1 MSGGFSGQYSTSN
14 FVPNLNL
21 PMLGFLIV
29 LLSSVFFCFQNVLVR
44 VLFKEHDILGVFTT
58 GGFVTPNLPNSFLL
72 MFMRTLLVIPLTS
85 SMALTLHPGIWSEL
99 RHLSDRSNRS
109 LLWQSI
115 GGGGLMFLY
124 LALLYI
130 AIGSIPTGI
139 AMTLFF
145 TYPVFTA
152 LLSWRWFGA
161 RPSRLSWVVMGFV
174 LIGSYLTMP
183 VINAQIDRSSAIGIL
198 TGLGSGVTYAFYAVI
213 AQKSFERIH
222 PFSYTWIS
230 FGTTMLLSGIS
241 LLLWNFHTQQLP
253 WRALWIAGL
262 LSAIVSFGGHLLNNF
277 GIRYLGAT
285 AAAIVAA
292 TNPALTAL
300 LAWLTIQETLNGMQT
315 IGVIIVTLSVALLS
329 KELKA
334 EKQA

>member
-1 MSGGFSGQYSTSN
+1 MFG
-14 FVPNLNL
+14 L
-21 PMLGFLIV
+21 LIV

-44 VLFKEHDILGVFTT
+44 VLFKEHDVLGLFTT
-58 GGFVTPNLPNSFLL
+58 GGFVTPTLASSFLL

-85 SMALTLHPGIWSEL
+85 SAAPVLHPGIWSDLHYL
-99 RHLSDRSNRS
+99 RDRSNRS
-109 LLWQSI
+109 LLWQSLV
-115 GGGGLMFLY
+115 GGGLMFLY

-152 LLSWRWFGA
+152 LLSWKWFGS
-161 RPSRLSWVVMGFV
+161 RPSSLSWIVMGFV
-174 LIGSYLTMP
+174 LVGSYLTMP
-183 VINAQIDRSSAIGIL
+183 VINAQIDHASLVGIL

-230 FGTTMLLSGIS
+230 FGTTMILSGIS
-241 LLLWNFHTQQLP
+241 LLVLNFHTQQLP
-253 WRALWIAGL
+253 WAALWVAGL
-262 LSAIVSFGGHLLNNF
+262 LSAIVSFGGHLTNNF

-285 AAAIVAA
+285 AASIVAA

-300 LAWLTIQETLNGMQT
+300 LAWFTIQERLNT
-315 IGVIIVTLSVALLS
+315 IQIVGILIVTLSVALLS
-329 KELKA
+329 RELKA
-334 EKQA
+334 GKQG

>member
-1 MSGGFSGQYSTSN
+1 MF
-14 FVPNLNL
+14 
-21 PMLGFLIV
+21 GFLIV

-44 VLFKEHDILGVFTT
+44 VLFKEHDILGLFTT
-58 GGFVTPNLPNSFLL
+58 GGFVTPSLPSSFLL

-85 SMALTLHPGIWSEL
+85 SFAPVLHSSIWSDL
-99 RHLSDRSNRS
+99 RHLGDRSNRS
-109 LLWQSI
+109 LLWQSL
-115 GGGGLMFLY
+115 GGGVLMFLY

-130 AIGSIPTGI
+130 AIGTIPTGI
-139 AMTLFF
+139 ALTLFF

-152 LLSWRWFGA
+152 LLSWRWFGD
-161 RPSRLSWVVMGFV
+161 RLSRLSWIVMGVV
-174 LIGSYLTMP
+174 LIGSYFTMP
-183 VINAQIDRSSAIGIL
+183 VINAQIDRSSLIGIFA
-198 TGLGSGVTYAFYAVI
+198 GLGSGITYAFYAVI

-230 FGTTMLLSGIS
+230 FGTTMILSGIS
-241 LLLWNFHTQQLP
+241 LLLWNFHSQSLP
-253 WRALWIAGL
+253 WTALWIAGL

-300 LAWLTIQETLNGMQT
+300 LAWLTIQETLNGIQIM
-315 IGVIIVTLSVALLS
+315 GVLTVTLSVALLS
-329 KELKA
+329 RELKS